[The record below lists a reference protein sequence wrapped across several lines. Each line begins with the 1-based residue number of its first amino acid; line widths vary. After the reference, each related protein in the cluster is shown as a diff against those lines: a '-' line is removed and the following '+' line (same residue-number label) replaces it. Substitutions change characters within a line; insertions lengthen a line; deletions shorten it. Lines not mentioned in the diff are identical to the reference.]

1 MFKALREKP
10 DAVINDAEEKI
21 QQINAVGDSSALP
34 DLEKQKARK
43 HQAQKVLE
51 KIKKM
56 ESLAK
61 EVMSVLQCT
70 EEQLQNGYFLE
81 ASVMDLLKN
90 LVEHAKK
97 QNLVIS
103 INEQP
108 IDWDNISAIL
118 EGYDTTNMSWTVVVE
133 NKTDISDILAA
144 AAASENVD
152 FLRVELGSS
161 NAEECAEKEAIVQI
175 LLNLVTSFFPNA
187 VVKCRNSFDREN
199 SFLGHIFEIDV
210 GSFLSS
216 FLPII
221 KSKERLSEIQLVNQK
236 SCNTQGP
243 RC

>member
-1 MFKALREKP
+1 
-10 DAVINDAEEKI
+10 
-21 QQINAVGDSSALP
+21 
-34 DLEKQKARK
+34 
-43 HQAQKVLE
+43 
-51 KIKKM
+51 M

-70 EEQLQNGYFLE
+70 EEQLENGDFLE

-118 EGYDTTNMSWTVVVE
+118 KGYNTENMSWTVVVE

-144 AAASENVD
+144 AAGAASKNVD
-152 FLRVELGSS
+152 LLSVKLGLS

-221 KSKERLSEIQLVNQK
+221 KSKEQLSEIQLVNQERR
-236 SCNTQGP
+236 NTQGP